1 MLRVGSSFLFL
12 LFLNMTQSQVAN
24 RAITDENTL
33 RRRLA
38 SIIKQ
43 EYIIQRHTDL
53 SPGYHY
59 IVDI

>member
-1 MLRVGSSFLFL
+1 
-12 LFLNMTQSQVAN
+12 MTQSQVAN

-43 EYIIQRHTDL
+43 EYIIQRHIDL